1 MCQQLILKN
10 EKKAVL
16 NVLSCLF
23 ILSPKTLPSPPPPH
37 LLSFSLRVNSQV
49 VLETVKAFYS
59 IKYLVRKFENEK
71 KTEKIRWHYFHTEVF
86 GCLLSTEKSLR
97 LIILNSLCSE
107 NNFRDKKLLVSID

>member
-1 MCQQLILKN
+1 MFYLVFSFSLLK
-10 EKKAVL
+10 
-16 NVLSCLF
+16 
-23 ILSPKTLPSPPPPH
+23 PSPLPPPH
-37 LLSFSLRVNSQV
+37 VLPFSLRVNSQV

>member
-1 MCQQLILKN
+1 MFYLVFSFSLLK
-10 EKKAVL
+10 
-16 NVLSCLF
+16 
-23 ILSPKTLPSPPPPH
+23 PSPLPPPQ
-37 LLSFSLRVNSQV
+37 LLPFSLRVNSQV

-59 IKYLVRKFENEK
+59 IKYLVRKFENEE

>member
-16 NVLSCLF
+16 NILSFLF
-23 ILSPKTLPSPPPPH
+23 ILSPKTLPSPPPPN
-37 LLSFSLRVNSQV
+37 LLPFSLRVNSQV

-59 IKYLVRKFENEK
+59 IKYLVRKFENEE